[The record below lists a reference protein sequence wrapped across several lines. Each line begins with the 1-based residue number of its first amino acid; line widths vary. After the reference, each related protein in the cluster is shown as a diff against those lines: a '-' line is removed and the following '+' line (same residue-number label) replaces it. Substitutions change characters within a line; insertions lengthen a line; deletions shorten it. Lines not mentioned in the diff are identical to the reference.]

1 MLAVMST
8 WHDHS
13 SEEDAALGMAIIGA
27 GVRAGRLR
35 LSLTQQR
42 LGARVGVSQSA
53 ISRLETGTLQGLRLR
68 TLARIVGVLQ
78 TAPGSF
84 AFPDGPA
91 DPPPLKRAQ
100 IRRLRRRYG

>member
-8 WHDHS
+8 WHDQPS
-13 SEEDAALGMAIIGA
+13 DDDVALGMTIIGA
-27 GVRAGRLR
+27 GIRAGRLR

-42 LGARVGVSQSA
+42 LGSRVGVSQSA

-68 TLARIVGVLQ
+68 TLARIVGVLEA
-78 TAPGSF
+78 APGSF
-84 AFPDGPA
+84 TFPDGPGEPA
-91 DPPPLKRAQ
+91 ALTRAQ